1 MDLRRGK
8 KFDYMDELTP
18 VTDEEFEELL
28 DSMNDRR
35 KRRK

>member
-1 MDLRRGK
+1 MNLRRGK

-35 KRRK
+35 RRRK

>member
-35 KRRK
+35 RRRK

>member
-35 KRRK
+35 KKRK